1 MTVGHLPMQFW
12 LNVVLF
18 VWGLMWLPS
27 VVKTARAAAERAATT
42 DARARAVAKAVLFAI
57 MLPLV
62 YGLMLLSGL
71 PVPPSL
77 HWVFPVFHALVV
89 LEVVLGVA
97 LAAVLLADLVVWL
110 RGVPASIR
118 SLYVRTPPKT
128 N

>member
-1 MTVGHLPMQFW
+1 MGHTPVQFW

-18 VWGLMWLPS
+18 VWSLMRLPS
-27 VVKTARAAAERAATT
+27 VVITARAAAERAAPAS
-42 DARARAVAKAVLFAI
+42 ARARAVAQAGLFAI
-57 MLPLV
+57 VLPLGL
-62 YGLMLLSGL
+62 GLMLLNGL

>member
-1 MTVGHLPMQFW
+1 MPMHFW
-12 LNVVLF
+12 LNVALF
-18 VWGLMWLPS
+18 VWCLMWLPS

-42 DARARAVAKAVLFAI
+42 SARARAVAKAVLFPI
-57 MLPLV
+57 VLPLV

-71 PVPPSL
+71 PVAPSL
-77 HWVFPVFHALVV
+77 HWIFPVFHALVV

-97 LAAVLLADLVVWL
+97 LAGVLLADLLVWL

-118 SLYVRTPPKT
+118 SLYVRTPTKT